1 MANHLTM
8 ADITRIQTLA
18 NAGWSL
24 RKIARE
30 LGHDR
35 ASVARYV
42 RAAAAQARAPDD
54 SDGSKPANPIAGISP
69 RKSSFCD
76 PYRERVETMLE
87 QGLSAD
93 RIWRE
98 LREVHG
104 FGHSYQSVKRFVRK
118 LKTREPKRV
127 WRMECEP
134 GEEAQVDFGV
144 IRTLRREDGKLG
156 YANVLRVTLSFS
168 RKGYTETVPFQST
181 ECFIRGLENAFRSFG
196 GVPATLRVDNLKAA
210 VKQADW
216 YDPEL
221 SPKIAAF
228 ADHYGTVIIP
238 TRPYSPEHKG
248 KVESDIGYVKR
259 SALKGKEFPSIQAQ
273 NEALRDWE
281 ASVADRRI
289 HGTTRKQVQAHFLE
303 RERAALRPLPPD
315 FFPCYQ
321 EAIRVVHRDSYVEV
335 QRAYYEVPPEHVGR
349 RVWVRWDSTMVRIL
363 DEKLQQVIAHVR
375 MEPGK
380 FSRSLGARGLRKDC
394 SRHTSLYWIGRAS
407 LLGPSAEKWAHA
419 VARNRPEHCIRVLQ
433 GLLSLH
439 DPGKHRTADID
450 HACHVSLASGTLDL
464 REVRRVLA
472 LLEKPGGEPVPVQE
486 QLPLCEE
493 HPLIRPLSQYQD
505 ILGAQNSAAEPFSIE
520 PQAIQQ

>member
-8 ADITRIQTLA
+8 ADITRIQILA
-18 NAGWSL
+18 EAGWSL

-35 ASVARYV
+35 AAVARYV
-42 RAAAAQARAPDD
+42 RAAAEQARAPDEGE
-54 SDGSKPANPIAGISP
+54 GSKPANPTTGISP
-69 RKSSFCD
+69 GKRSFCD
-76 PYRERVETMLE
+76 PHREVIEAMLE

-93 RIWRE
+93 RIWRD
-98 LREVHG
+98 LREGQG
-104 FGHSYQSVKRFVRK
+104 FAHSYQSVKRYVRK

-168 RKGYTETVPFQST
+168 RKGYTETLPFQSS

-210 VKQADW
+210 VKQPDW

-221 SPKIAAF
+221 SPKISAF
-228 ADHYGTVIIP
+228 AAHYGTVIIP

-281 ASVADRRI
+281 AKVADRRS
-289 HGTTRKQVQAHFLE
+289 HGTTRKPVDAHFIDCE
-303 RERAALRPLPPD
+303 KAALRPLPPD
-315 FFPCYQ
+315 LFPCYQ
-321 EAIRVVHRDSYVEV
+321 EEVRVVHRDSYVEV
-335 QRAYYEVPPEHVGR
+335 KRAYYEVPSEHVGR
-349 RVWVRWDSTMVRIL
+349 RMWVRWDSTMVRIL
-363 DEKLQQVIAHVR
+363 DENLQQVASHVR
-375 MEPGK
+375 LQPGK
-380 FSRSLGARGLRKDC
+380 FSRTLGARGQRKDC
-394 SRHTSLYWIGRAS
+394 PRHSSLHWIGRAA
-407 LLGPSAEKWAHA
+407 LFGPSAEQWAQA

-433 GLLSLH
+433 GLLALH
-439 DPGKHRTADID
+439 DPGKHLASDID
-450 HACHVSLASGTLDL
+450 HACHVSLASGTLAL

-486 QLPLCEE
+486 QLSLSEE
-493 HPLIRPLSQYQD
+493 HPLIRSLKDYQAIVD
-505 ILGAQNSAAEPFSIE
+505 PKAAEEESFSTNQNTFQ
-520 PQAIQQ
+520 P